1 MIRIYKE
8 TNRIPTSRMNNTD
21 IGLLTD
27 ILMSDEFVSFI
38 KSIRKSN
45 YDNDLQVSVDIAQ
58 AVNEMTRNM
67 LASPINDDTHIA
79 VEVNG
84 DVNVYTNNN
93 KPFDIKSGAI
103 QINPS
108 DSYYDILHFIEDLY
122 IDEINNK

>member
-1 MIRIYKE
+1 
-8 TNRIPTSRMNNTD
+8 
-21 IGLLTD
+21 
-27 ILMSDEFVSFI
+27 
-38 KSIRKSN
+38 
-45 YDNDLQVSVDIAQ
+45 
-58 AVNEMTRNM
+58 M